1 MSKQQAKEYYYSQWQ
16 NMPGAPSEWQTS
28 YSERHHPGREIA
40 AALVPDGSSLLEVA
54 CGIGV
59 DYPTYKAKGVQY
71 FGVDIT
77 QKFIDEAQRNGVP
90 CQIGDALK
98 LPFLD
103 ESYDSV
109 YCKDLLVHLPPGDW
123 KTALS
128 EMARVCRTR
137 VIILDHAFEDK
148 TRYLL
153 CETYKADVGGDLYFY
168 NNVYDAKEVQAF
180 MDGLGFGMEQHQT
193 GSIVV
198 GSVVQTNIV
207 TLFTRREKQDE

>member
-1 MSKQQAKEYYYSQWQ
+1 
-16 NMPGAPSEWQTS
+16 MPGAPSEWQTS
-28 YSERHHPGREIA
+28 YSELHHPGREIA

-59 DYPTYKAKGVQY
+59 DYPLYKSKGVNY

-77 QKFIDEAQRNGVP
+77 QKFIDEAKRNGVP

-98 LPFLD
+98 LPFPSN
-103 ESYDSV
+103 SYDSV

-128 EMARVCRTR
+128 EMARVCRDR

-153 CETYKADVGGDLYFY
+153 CETYKANEGGGDLYFY

-180 MDGLGFGMEQHQT
+180 MATLGFDMEQHQT

-198 GSVVQTNIV
+198 GTVVQTNIV
-207 TLFTRREKQDE
+207 TLFTKNKKEKKQV